1 MSGIDEW
8 IESLGAKLKVA
19 PSGTG
24 KTAANKKGALIR
36 HCLRTDY
43 RSFFRSAAQAPL
55 DER

>member
-24 KTAANKKGALIR
+24 ETAANKKGARIR
-36 HCLRTDY
+36 HCLRVG
-43 RSFFRSAAQAPL
+43 Q
-55 DER
+55 EIEIKI